1 MKRLLALLL
10 GLACCTTACG
20 LTLVRDGKSDYVIV
34 LSAKASPSQQR
45 AANELQS
52 YVEQISGAK
61 LPIQSDEK
69 PTPPHAILLG
79 TNVRRKES
87 IAVSQLGPEGFTL
100 KTFGDTLIIAGSDV
114 RGTMYG
120 VSELL
125 EKLGV
130 RWFTATVTRVPKT
143 PTIEIPALDETQIPA
158 FEYREP
164 YFVEAWDKDWA
175 ARNRINGSV
184 PRLDASTGGKVAYY
198 PFCHTFDALVP
209 QDLFKTHPE
218 YFPLIKGKR
227 TGGYV
232 QRCLTNPD
240 VQRLAIKTVR
250 QWIEKDHPEAQIYS
264 VTQND
269 CANWCEC
276 DVCKK
281 IQQKYGGI
289 SGYNI
294 WFANRIA
301 EAIEEDHPDKLIDTF
316 AYQDTEPAPTNI
328 VPRKNVRVRICPIY
342 ACETHP
348 YEQCSHPNTKKFLKA
363 LDDWGKITDTMYVW
377 HYCTN
382 FPNYLMPFADFKQF
396 PDSIRLY
403 KKHGVKGVFLEGAYG
418 GNGGGSDAELRSYV
432 MAKLLWN
439 VNVDADALV
448 TEWMQGVYGD
458 GWKPMRQW
466 FDLVHEKA
474 ADPNHHL
481 FVYDGGVAYYL
492 TDDVLKKGD
501 EYFDEAQKLAANDAN
516 ATKAL
521 RKARLWLR
529 YTEIKAHPGDA
540 TELADFV
547 KTCKEYGI
555 SLVGESKSLDDW
567 AAARAKTP

>member
-1 MKRLLALLL
+1 MMRSIVLLI
-10 GLACCTTACG
+10 TTILSVVASG
-20 LTLVRDGKSDYVIV
+20 LTLVHDGKSDYTIV
-34 LSAKASPSQQR
+34 LPARASPSEKR

-52 YVEQISGAK
+52 YIEQISGAK
-61 LPIQSDEK
+61 LPIQNDDK
-69 PTPPHAILLG
+69 LAPPHAILLG
-79 TNVRRKES
+79 RNARLKES
-87 IAVSQLGPEGFTL
+87 IPFAKLGPEGFTL
-100 KTFGDTLIIAGSDV
+100 KTSGDTVMIAGSNV

-120 VSELL
+120 VDELL

-130 RWFTATVTRVPKT
+130 RWFTASVTRVPKMA
-143 PTIEIPALDETQIPA
+143 TIEIPSLDETQIPA

-175 ARNRINGSV
+175 AHNRVNGSS
-184 PRLDASTGGKVAYY
+184 PKLDESTGGKVAYY
-198 PFCHTFDALVP
+198 PFCHSFDMLIP

-250 QWIEKDHPEAQIYS
+250 RWIEKEQPQAQIYS

-269 CANWCEC
+269 TANWCEC

-289 SGYNI
+289 SGYNL

-316 AYQDTEPAPTNI
+316 AYQDTEPAPKNI

-342 ACETHP
+342 ACESHL
-348 YEQCSHPNTKKFLKA
+348 YEHDSDPGTKKFLKA
-363 LDDWGKITDTMYVW
+363 LDDWSAITDTLYVW

-382 FPNYLMPFADFKQF
+382 FSHYLMPFADFKQF

-403 KKHGVKGVFLEGAYG
+403 KEHKVRGVFLEGAYAG
-418 GNGGGSDAELRSYV
+418 LGGGSDAELRSYV
-432 MAKLLWN
+432 MAKCLWN
-439 VNVDADALV
+439 EKTDADAIV
-448 TEWMQGVYGD
+448 TEWMQGVYGA

-466 FDLVHEKA
+466 FDLLHEKA
-474 ADPNHHL
+474 SDPAHHL
-481 FVYDGGVAYYL
+481 HVYEPIAFYL
-492 TDDVLKKGD
+492 TDDVLAKGD
-501 EYFDEAQKLAANDAN
+501 AYFDEAEKLAASDSSAMKN
-516 ATKAL
+516 L

-529 YTEIKAHPGDA
+529 YTMLEKKPGDA
-540 TELADFV
+540 KELADFV
-547 KTCKEYGI
+547 KTCQEFGI
-555 SLVGESKSLDDW
+555 SHVAESKSLDMW
-567 AAARAKTP
+567 AGEMAKRK